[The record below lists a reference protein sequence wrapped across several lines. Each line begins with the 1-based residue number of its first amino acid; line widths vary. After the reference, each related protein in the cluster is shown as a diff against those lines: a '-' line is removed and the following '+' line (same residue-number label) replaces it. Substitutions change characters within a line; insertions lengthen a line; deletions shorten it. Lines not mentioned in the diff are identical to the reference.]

1 MGIVRGV
8 LRKEIRRNQT
18 MNKILLAEAM
28 EKRGP
33 KNRAKIKKNKHKQK
47 KQ

>member
-28 EKRGP
+28 EKRWP
-33 KNRAKIKKNKHKQK
+33 
-47 KQ
+47 